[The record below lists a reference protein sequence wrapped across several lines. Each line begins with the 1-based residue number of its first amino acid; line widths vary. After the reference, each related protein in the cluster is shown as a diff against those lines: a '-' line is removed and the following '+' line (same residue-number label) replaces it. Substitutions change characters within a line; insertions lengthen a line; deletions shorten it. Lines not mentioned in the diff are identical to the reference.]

1 MPNEHGRV
9 GMAGS
14 VYYQT
19 PGQDPEKGTKGHRLR
34 GSMQVESEEE
44 AFIRSPPKPLG
55 ASWEPIE
62 LGWLA
67 TCSMLC
73 IRNLEEPG
81 GATIEMQGGGGP
93 LDLWIP
99 AGMTT
104 VIYPRGIVLALRCPV
119 GEAHYSLFAVPE

>member
-19 PGQDPEKGTKGHRLR
+19 PGRDATGTRLR
-34 GSMQVESEEE
+34 GSVQVESGEE
-44 AFIRSPPKPLG
+44 AFTRSPPKPLG

-62 LGWLA
+62 LGWLPS
-67 TCSMLC
+67 CSMLC

-81 GATIEMQGGGGP
+81 GPKIQVGRDGMGFG
-93 LDLWIP
+93 LWIP
-99 AGMTT
+99 PGMTT
-104 VIYPRGIVLALRCPV
+104 VLYPRVPIALRCPG
-119 GEAHYSLFAVPE
+119 GEAHYSLFAAPE